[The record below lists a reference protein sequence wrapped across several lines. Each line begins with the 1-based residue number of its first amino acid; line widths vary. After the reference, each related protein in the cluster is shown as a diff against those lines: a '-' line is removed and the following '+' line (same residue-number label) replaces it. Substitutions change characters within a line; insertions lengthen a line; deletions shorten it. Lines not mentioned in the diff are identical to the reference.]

1 VNTNQGGSSEEEDPL
16 QPYAHIL
23 AEVIAQRETK
33 MQREQLEAKIERG
46 LSEMANSPNQELRL
60 LAEILA
66 DPTFLGDNTWG
77 YTDGTPGIDIIND
90 ICQKYRG
97 FAASVFLARKK
108 ARAVIGMAVNPR
120 SQLDPKLTAILTTLG
135 SELGAYANLLQMVL
149 RLMVE
154 SPIRL
159 STHYNPLESYP
170 DTPDDLDG
178 DGIDKVMNA
187 ASIRISTLFDRTTEY
202 ILAFWKRGSTAQDLA
217 IMIASVIVGEEDS
230 QLELSPEEISEREDV
245 VDKIDDIIRA
255 MKHGGPGDIN
265 PHGTDRDRAQAEGE

>member
-1 VNTNQGGSSEEEDPL
+1 MNTNQGGSSEEEDPL
-16 QPYAHIL
+16 QPYAHVL

-66 DPTFLGDNTWG
+66 DPTFLGDSTWG
-77 YTDGTPGIDIIND
+77 YTDGTPGIEIISD

-120 SQLDPKLTAILTTLG
+120 SQLDPKLTAILTTLA
-135 SELGAYANLLQMVL
+135 SELEAYANLLQIVL
-149 RLMVE
+149 RLTIE

-159 STHYNPLESYP
+159 AAHYNPLESYP
-170 DTPDDLDG
+170 DTPDDLDE
-178 DGIDKVMNA
+178 DGIDKIMDA
-187 ASIRISTLFDRTTEY
+187 ASMRVSTLFDRTTEY

-217 IMIASVIVGEEDS
+217 IMISSVIVGEEDERI
-230 QLELSPEEISEREDV
+230 ELSNEELSEREDL
-245 VDKIDDIIRA
+245 VDKIDDLIRG

-265 PHGTDRDRAQAEGE
+265 PHGKDRDRAQAEGE

>member
-1 VNTNQGGSSEEEDPL
+1 
-16 QPYAHIL
+16 
-23 AEVIAQRETK
+23 
-33 MQREQLEAKIERG
+33 M
-46 LSEMANSPNQELRL
+46 
-60 LAEILA
+60 
-66 DPTFLGDNTWG
+66 
-77 YTDGTPGIDIIND
+77 IDIIND

-108 ARAVIGMAVNPR
+108 ARAVIGMGANPR

-135 SELGAYANLLQMVL
+135 SELEAYANLLQMVL

-159 STHYNPLESYP
+159 ATRYNPLDSYP
-170 DTPDDLDG
+170 DTPDDLDEE
-178 DGIDKVMNA
+178 GIDKVMNA

-265 PHGTDRDRAQAEGE
+265 PHETDRDRAQAEGE